1 MNSLD
6 AYLNLDDETMT
17 IEYSTDVIGTGTKVL
32 VKQGDTVVNEF
43 ETVVFGDVDSSVR
56 CSADQERIDTAG
68 DFTGV
73 TAVFVHEFTTGISDH
88 VIAIRAIN
96 NRYIIFFHL
105 NKSIEIR
112 CKVSTFF

>member
-1 MNSLD
+1 MKVSIASD
-6 AYLNLDDETMT
+6 HAGFE
-17 IEYSTDVIGTGTKVL
+17 EKDVVL
-32 VKQGDTVVNEF
+32 LEVVL
-43 ETVVFGDVDSSVR
+43 GDVDGSVR

-68 DFTGV
+68 DFTWV

-96 NRYIIFFHL
+96 NRYIILFHL